1 MKINFRYVFAAVVG
15 GVSVVVLSFA
25 QNALPGMPPVVDPKN
40 VYSSTAPG
48 MFSPAVAGFPVRVY
62 VPNTKSDT
70 VDVIDPETFKIVDH
84 FALPKKNGKLM
95 EPQHVVPSW
104 DMKTLWVTSDHGDNV
119 RRIDP
124 ATGKEHETIH
134 VEDPYNMYN
143 TPDGKFTIVVAE
155 RKKRLDFHDPHDMVK
170 VVSSLSVPGCAGV
183 DHMDFSIDGRYFIA
197 SCEFAGRV
205 IKVDVVEQKLV
216 GYLDLKKGGM
226 PQDVKV
232 SPDGKVFY
240 VADMMSDGI
249 WMVDGDSF
257 TKLGFIPTG
266 IGAHGLYPSRDAKVM
281 YITNRGHQPNVKR
294 NPEEGS
300 VSVLD
305 FATRKVIKTWVIP
318 GKSSPDMGNVSAD
331 GKVFW
336 VSGRYDSEV
345 YAIDTSDGH
354 LIKRIKVGLG
364 PHGLCVY
371 PQPGR
376 YSLGH
381 TGLFR

>member
-1 MKINFRYVFAAVVG
+1 MKSSFYLAAALLCVRGFAAG
-15 GVSVVVLSFA
+15 P
-25 QNALPGMPPVVDPKN
+25 LPGMPPVIDPKN
-40 VYSSTAPG
+40 IYSEN
-48 MFSPAVAGFPVRVY
+48 VAGKVSPLIKDYPALVY
-62 VPNTKSDT
+62 VPNTRSHT
-70 VDVIDPETFKIVDH
+70 VDVIDQKTFKIVNH
-84 FALPKKNGKLM
+84 FPVGR

-104 DMKTLWVTSDHGDNV
+104 DLKTLWALSDHGDNI

-134 VEDPYNMYN
+134 VEDPYNMYY
-143 TPDGKFTIVVAE
+143 TPDGKFAIVVAE

-170 VVSSLSVPGCAGV
+170 VVKQLSVPECAGV
-183 DHMDFSIDGRYFIA
+183 DHLDFSADGRYFIA

-205 IKVDVVEQKLV
+205 IKVDVAEQKLV

-257 TKLGFIPTG
+257 TKIGFVDTG
-266 IGAHGLYPSRDAKVM
+266 IGAHGLYPSRDGKLL
-281 YITNRGHQPNVKR
+281 YITNRGHQPNER
-294 NPEEGS
+294 RAPGEGS
-300 VSVLD
+300 ISVLD
-305 FATRKVIKTWVIP
+305 FATRKVIKKWVLP
-318 GKSSPDMGNVSAD
+318 GRTSPDMGNVSAD
-331 GKVFW
+331 GKVLW
-336 VSGRYDSEV
+336 LSGRYDGEV
-345 YAIDTSDGH
+345 YAIDTADGH
-354 LIKRIKVGLG
+354 LIRRIKVGLG

-381 TGLFR
+381 TGNMR